1 MINVG
6 IVGATGYAGAEL
18 VRILAGHPDVQLSVL
33 TSRQYA
39 GRPFESVYPSMRGRI
54 GLDCESYDTDQVCD
68 RADVI
73 FMALPH
79 KLPMAFVPDLIEKG
93 KKVIDLSADFRFSD
107 PIAYESAYQPHTAK
121 DMLSRAVYGLSEVF
135 GDRIKTAELI
145 GNPGC
150 YATCILL
157 PLYPL
162 IKAGLI
168 DVSTLIADAKSGAS
182 GAGRSL
188 SLTTHVCEITES
200 FKAYKVTGHRHKP
213 EMDEILTGAAGSP
226 VDLTFIPHLL
236 PMSRGMEA
244 TIYAGL
250 KVNTTAEDIYTC
262 LSDFYAGCPFIR
274 LWDHGT
280 ATDTA
285 NVRGTNFCDIG
296 FVIEKNK
303 NRVILMSV
311 IDNLVKGAAGQA
323 VQNMNIMLGLDETA
337 GFSAIPYPV

>member
-18 VRILAGHPDVQLSVL
+18 VRILAGHPDVHLSVI

-54 GLDCESYDTDQVCD
+54 GLNCEAYDTDQICD
-68 RADVI
+68 RADII

-79 KLPMAFVPDLIEKG
+79 KLPMAFVPDLMEKG

-107 PIAYESAYQPHTAK
+107 PIAYEAAYQPHTAK
-121 DMLSRAVYGLSEVF
+121 DLLSHAVYGLSEVF

-162 IKAGLI
+162 IKAGLV
-168 DVSTLIADAKSGAS
+168 DVATLIADAKSGAS

-213 EMDEILTGAAGSP
+213 EMDEILTAAAGRP

-244 TIYAGL
+244 TIYADL
-250 KVNTTAEDIYTC
+250 KLNTTAEDIYAC
-262 LSDFYAGCPFIR
+262 LSDFYDGCPFIR
-274 LWDHGT
+274 LCDHGT